1 MAPEGPPP
9 DLVTVPGNPAP
20 PGAIVEWLTLGD
32 GVKLRTA
39 RWMLPARDTHG
50 TVVLIGGRTEFIE
63 KYFEV
68 VGELLA
74 RGLSVI
80 TFDWRGQ
87 GLSSRALPEHTK
99 GHVRDFSEFDGDLAA
114 VMNRVVLEHGKKPYI
129 ALAHSMGG
137 NVLLRY
143 LHDFPHEFEC
153 AVLTAPMLAVK
164 TAPYPPWFA
173 RAMATVS
180 TAAGQESAFV
190 FGGAKQ
196 DPMAQVFETNG
207 VTTDKGRFDRFM
219 ACLKAEPRLALG
231 APTFGWLEAAY
242 RSMELVASE
251 EFAHGI
257 ETPVLLIG
265 AAHDQLVHPGADMTL
280 IKRIK
285 RGMYVML
292 KAEHEIMMER
302 DDIRAAFWA
311 CFDPFVRGLTPVAQ
325 HAAADRTSM
334 TAA

>member
-1 MAPEGPPP
+1 VARSGPQS
-9 DLVTVPGNPAP
+9 DLVAVPGYPAP
-20 PGAIVEWLTLGD
+20 PGAVVECLTLAD
-32 GVKLRTA
+32 GVNLRTA
-39 RWMLPARDTHG
+39 RWILPASETRG
-50 TVVLIGGRTEFIE
+50 TVVLIQGRTEFIE

-87 GLSSRALPEHTK
+87 GLSTRALPEALK
-99 GHVRDFSEFDGDLAA
+99 GHVHDFSDFDADLGA
-114 VMNRVVLEHGKKPYI
+114 VMNKIVHEHGTRPYH

-143 LHDFPHEFEC
+143 LHDNPHEFER
-153 AVLTAPMLAVK
+153 AVLTAPMLAIK
-164 TAPYPPWFA
+164 TAPYPEWVA
-173 RAMATVS
+173 RSLAVCSA
-180 TAAGQESAFV
+180 AAGARNAFV
-190 FGGAKQ
+190 FGGAAQ
-196 DPMAQVFETNG
+196 DPFKLVFETNG
-207 VTTDKGRFDRFM
+207 VTSDVGRFERFM
-219 ACLKAEPRLALG
+219 AFIKAEPKLALG
-231 APTFGWLEAAY
+231 APTFGWIEAAF

-251 EFAHGI
+251 EFAQAI

-265 AAHDQLVHPGADMTL
+265 AAHDQIVVPGADLTL

-292 KAEHEIMMER
+292 KAEHEIMMEA
-302 DDIRAAFWA
+302 DEIRRAFWA
-311 CFDPFVRGLTPVAQ
+311 CFDPFVGLTNPAY
-325 HAAADRTSM
+325 RTAPKASS

>member
-1 MAPEGPPP
+1 VGPGGPFP

-20 PGAIVEWLTLGD
+20 PGAVVEWLTASD
-32 GVKLRTA
+32 GVRLRTV
-39 RWMLPARDTHG
+39 RWIGPANESHG
-50 TVVLIGGRTEFIE
+50 TVLLVQGRTEFVE

-68 VGELLA
+68 VGELIA
-74 RGLSVI
+74 RGFSVV

-87 GLSSRALPEHTK
+87 GLSSRQTPEHTK
-99 GHVRDFSEFDGDLAA
+99 GHVRDFSEFDGDLAL
-114 VMNRVVLEHGKKPYI
+114 VMDRIVREHGKKPYH

-137 NVLLRY
+137 NIVLRY
-143 LHDFPHEFEC
+143 LHDFPHEFDR

-164 TAPYPPWFA
+164 TAPYPLWLA
-173 RAMATVS
+173 KAMASVFTGTGS
-180 TAAGQESAFV
+180 HSSFV
-190 FGGAKQ
+190 IGGEKQ
-196 DPMAQVFETNG
+196 NPFEQVFETNG
-207 VTTDKGRFDRFM
+207 VTSDKGRFERFM
-219 ACLKAEPRLALG
+219 ACLGAEPRLALG
-231 APTFGWLEAAY
+231 APTFGWLEAAF

-265 AAHDQLVHPGADMTL
+265 AALDQLVHPGADLLL

-292 KAEHEIMMER
+292 QAEHEIMMER
-302 DDIRAAFWA
+302 DEIRRAFWA
-311 CFDPFVRGLTPVAQ
+311 CFDPFVGVAEAYRG
-325 HAAADRTSM
+325 AARASS